1 MNDKGGNILEIEWYI
16 ERLQRDYGKIME
28 MMHEIILNEQI
39 EMYKDISRLENRQ
52 NLSFVLECQAVGEDI
67 LNNDL

>member
-28 MMHEIILNEQI
+28 MMHEIILSEQN